1 MQEISMK
8 TTAQIYD
15 FSELQKKKRQREL
28 REKRPFFITGAVLI
42 ISLLS
47 VCFFLYFG
55 DRVVKAQESANDI
68 QYKVVEIKD
77 GDSLWSIAK
86 ENMDNTNDSGFIN
99 IYQYILSS
107 QPPQTVPAYS
117 KADRL
122 EYGPKVFLQIKDCHQ
137 PVFLSMP
144 VKSYAVRCKAVFRPE
159 AVYRPGSPFLVLKE

>member
-86 ENMDNTNDSGFIN
+86 ENMDNTNNSGFIN
-99 IYQYILSS
+99 IYQYIHEIKRCNNMKSNQINAGCYLM
-107 QPPQTVPAYS
+107 VPY
-117 KADRL
+117 
-122 EYGPKVFLQIKDCHQ
+122 YN
-137 PVFLSMP
+137 
-144 VKSYAVRCKAVFRPE
+144 
-159 AVYRPGSPFLVLKE
+159 

>member
-68 QYKVVEIKD
+68 QYKVVEIKN

-99 IYQYILSS
+99 IYQYIHEIKRCNNMKSNQMNAGCYLM
-107 QPPQTVPAYS
+107 VPY
-117 KADRL
+117 
-122 EYGPKVFLQIKDCHQ
+122 YN
-137 PVFLSMP
+137 
-144 VKSYAVRCKAVFRPE
+144 
-159 AVYRPGSPFLVLKE
+159 

>member
-55 DRVVKAQESANDI
+55 DRVVKAQESANDK

-99 IYQYILSS
+99 IYQYIHEIKRCNNMKSNQINAGCYLM
-107 QPPQTVPAYS
+107 VPY
-117 KADRL
+117 
-122 EYGPKVFLQIKDCHQ
+122 YN
-137 PVFLSMP
+137 
-144 VKSYAVRCKAVFRPE
+144 
-159 AVYRPGSPFLVLKE
+159 

>member
-55 DRVVKAQESANDI
+55 DRLVKAQESANDI
-68 QYKVVEIKD
+68 QYKVVEIKN

-99 IYQYILSS
+99 IYQYIHEIKRCNNMKSNQINAGCYLM
-107 QPPQTVPAYS
+107 VPY
-117 KADRL
+117 
-122 EYGPKVFLQIKDCHQ
+122 YN
-137 PVFLSMP
+137 
-144 VKSYAVRCKAVFRPE
+144 
-159 AVYRPGSPFLVLKE
+159 

>member
-77 GDSLWSIAK
+77 GVSLWSIAK

-99 IYQYILSS
+99 IYQYIHEIKRCNNMKSNQINAGCYLM
-107 QPPQTVPAYS
+107 VPY
-117 KADRL
+117 
-122 EYGPKVFLQIKDCHQ
+122 YN
-137 PVFLSMP
+137 
-144 VKSYAVRCKAVFRPE
+144 
-159 AVYRPGSPFLVLKE
+159 

>member
-68 QYKVVEIKD
+68 QYKVVEIKN

-99 IYQYILSS
+99 IYQYIHEIKRCNNMKSN
-107 QPPQTVPAYS
+107 
-117 KADRL
+117 
-122 EYGPKVFLQIKDCHQ
+122 QINAGCYLMA
-137 PVFLSMP
+137 P
-144 VKSYAVRCKAVFRPE
+144 Y
-159 AVYRPGSPFLVLKE
+159 YN

>member
-68 QYKVVEIKD
+68 QYKVVEIKG
-77 GDSLWSIAK
+77 GDILWSIAK

-99 IYQYILSS
+99 IYQYIHEIKRCNNMKSNQVNAGCYLM
-107 QPPQTVPAYS
+107 VPY
-117 KADRL
+117 
-122 EYGPKVFLQIKDCHQ
+122 YN
-137 PVFLSMP
+137 
-144 VKSYAVRCKAVFRPE
+144 
-159 AVYRPGSPFLVLKE
+159 

>member
-1 MQEISMK
+1 MYGGDYMQEISMK

-99 IYQYILSS
+99 IYQYIHEIKRCNNMKSNQVNAGCYLM
-107 QPPQTVPAYS
+107 VPY
-117 KADRL
+117 
-122 EYGPKVFLQIKDCHQ
+122 YN
-137 PVFLSMP
+137 
-144 VKSYAVRCKAVFRPE
+144 
-159 AVYRPGSPFLVLKE
+159 

>member
-15 FSELQKKKRQREL
+15 FLELQKKKRQREL

-99 IYQYILSS
+99 IYQYIHEIKRCNNMKSNQVNAGCYLM
-107 QPPQTVPAYS
+107 VPY
-117 KADRL
+117 
-122 EYGPKVFLQIKDCHQ
+122 YN
-137 PVFLSMP
+137 
-144 VKSYAVRCKAVFRPE
+144 
-159 AVYRPGSPFLVLKE
+159 

>member
-77 GDSLWSIAK
+77 GDSLWSFAK

-99 IYQYILSS
+99 IYQYIHEIKRCNNMKSNQVNAGCYLM
-107 QPPQTVPAYS
+107 VPY
-117 KADRL
+117 
-122 EYGPKVFLQIKDCHQ
+122 YN
-137 PVFLSMP
+137 
-144 VKSYAVRCKAVFRPE
+144 
-159 AVYRPGSPFLVLKE
+159 

>member
-99 IYQYILSS
+99 IYQYIHEIKRCNNMKSNQLNAGCYLM
-107 QPPQTVPAYS
+107 VPY
-117 KADRL
+117 
-122 EYGPKVFLQIKDCHQ
+122 YN
-137 PVFLSMP
+137 
-144 VKSYAVRCKAVFRPE
+144 
-159 AVYRPGSPFLVLKE
+159 

>member
-28 REKRPFFITGAVLI
+28 REKRPFFIKGAVLI
-42 ISLLS
+42 ISLLI

-68 QYKVVEIKD
+68 QYKVVEIKN

-99 IYQYILSS
+99 IYQYIHEIKRCNNMKSNQINAGCYLM
-107 QPPQTVPAYS
+107 VPY
-117 KADRL
+117 
-122 EYGPKVFLQIKDCHQ
+122 YN
-137 PVFLSMP
+137 
-144 VKSYAVRCKAVFRPE
+144 
-159 AVYRPGSPFLVLKE
+159 

>member
-1 MQEISMK
+1 MQETSMK

-68 QYKVVEIKD
+68 QYKVVEIKN

-99 IYQYILSS
+99 IYQYIHEIKRCNNMKSNQINAGCYLM
-107 QPPQTVPAYS
+107 VPY
-117 KADRL
+117 
-122 EYGPKVFLQIKDCHQ
+122 YN
-137 PVFLSMP
+137 
-144 VKSYAVRCKAVFRPE
+144 
-159 AVYRPGSPFLVLKE
+159 

>member
-68 QYKVVEIKD
+68 QLRMETAC
-77 GDSLWSIAK
+77 GLSLKRTWIIR
-86 ENMDNTNDSGFIN
+86 M
-99 IYQYILSS
+99 IL
-107 QPPQTVPAYS
+107 
-117 KADRL
+117 DL
-122 EYGPKVFLQIKDCHQ
+122 
-137 PVFLSMP
+137 
-144 VKSYAVRCKAVFRPE
+144 
-159 AVYRPGSPFLVLKE
+159 

>member
-55 DRVVKAQESANDI
+55 DRVVKAQESVNDI

-99 IYQYILSS
+99 IYQYIHEIKRCNNMKSNQVNAGCYLM
-107 QPPQTVPAYS
+107 VPY
-117 KADRL
+117 
-122 EYGPKVFLQIKDCHQ
+122 YN
-137 PVFLSMP
+137 
-144 VKSYAVRCKAVFRPE
+144 
-159 AVYRPGSPFLVLKE
+159 

>member
-55 DRVVKAQESANDI
+55 DRVVKALESANDI

-99 IYQYILSS
+99 IYQYIHEIKRCNNMKSNQVNAGCYLM
-107 QPPQTVPAYS
+107 VPY
-117 KADRL
+117 
-122 EYGPKVFLQIKDCHQ
+122 YN
-137 PVFLSMP
+137 
-144 VKSYAVRCKAVFRPE
+144 
-159 AVYRPGSPFLVLKE
+159 

>member
-68 QYKVVEIKD
+68 QYKVVEIKN
-77 GDSLWSIAK
+77 GDSLWSITK

-99 IYQYILSS
+99 IYQYIHEIKRCNNMKSNQINAGCYLM
-107 QPPQTVPAYS
+107 VPY
-117 KADRL
+117 
-122 EYGPKVFLQIKDCHQ
+122 YN
-137 PVFLSMP
+137 
-144 VKSYAVRCKAVFRPE
+144 
-159 AVYRPGSPFLVLKE
+159 

>member
-55 DRVVKAQESANDI
+55 DRVVKAQESAKDI

-99 IYQYILSS
+99 IYQYIHEIKRCNNMKSNQVNAGCYLM
-107 QPPQTVPAYS
+107 VPY
-117 KADRL
+117 
-122 EYGPKVFLQIKDCHQ
+122 YN
-137 PVFLSMP
+137 
-144 VKSYAVRCKAVFRPE
+144 
-159 AVYRPGSPFLVLKE
+159 

>member
-77 GDSLWSIAK
+77 GESLWSIAK

-99 IYQYILSS
+99 IYQYIHEIKRCNNMKSNQVNAGCYLM
-107 QPPQTVPAYS
+107 VPY
-117 KADRL
+117 
-122 EYGPKVFLQIKDCHQ
+122 YN
-137 PVFLSMP
+137 
-144 VKSYAVRCKAVFRPE
+144 
-159 AVYRPGSPFLVLKE
+159 

>member
-1 MQEISMK
+1 MK

-68 QYKVVEIKD
+68 QYKVVEIKN

-99 IYQYILSS
+99 IYQYIHEIKRCNNMKSNQINAGCYLM
-107 QPPQTVPAYS
+107 VPY
-117 KADRL
+117 
-122 EYGPKVFLQIKDCHQ
+122 YN
-137 PVFLSMP
+137 
-144 VKSYAVRCKAVFRPE
+144 
-159 AVYRPGSPFLVLKE
+159 

>member
-1 MQEISMK
+1 MQE
-8 TTAQIYD
+8 IYD

-68 QYKVVEIKD
+68 QYKVVEIKN

-99 IYQYILSS
+99 IYQYIHEIKRCNNMKSNQINAGCYLM
-107 QPPQTVPAYS
+107 VPY
-117 KADRL
+117 
-122 EYGPKVFLQIKDCHQ
+122 YN
-137 PVFLSMP
+137 
-144 VKSYAVRCKAVFRPE
+144 
-159 AVYRPGSPFLVLKE
+159 

>member
-47 VCFFLYFG
+47 VWFFLYFG

-68 QYKVVEIKD
+68 QYKVVEIKN

-99 IYQYILSS
+99 IYQYIHEIKRCNNMKSNQINAGCYLM
-107 QPPQTVPAYS
+107 VPY
-117 KADRL
+117 
-122 EYGPKVFLQIKDCHQ
+122 YN
-137 PVFLSMP
+137 
-144 VKSYAVRCKAVFRPE
+144 
-159 AVYRPGSPFLVLKE
+159 

>member
-28 REKRPFFITGAVLI
+28 REKRAFFITGAVLI

-99 IYQYILSS
+99 IYQYIHEIKRCNNMKSNQVNAGCYLM
-107 QPPQTVPAYS
+107 VPY
-117 KADRL
+117 
-122 EYGPKVFLQIKDCHQ
+122 YN
-137 PVFLSMP
+137 
-144 VKSYAVRCKAVFRPE
+144 
-159 AVYRPGSPFLVLKE
+159 

>member
-1 MQEISMK
+1 MK

-77 GDSLWSIAK
+77 GDSRWSIAK

-99 IYQYILSS
+99 IYQYIHEIKRCNNMKSNQVNAGCYLM
-107 QPPQTVPAYS
+107 VPY
-117 KADRL
+117 
-122 EYGPKVFLQIKDCHQ
+122 YN
-137 PVFLSMP
+137 
-144 VKSYAVRCKAVFRPE
+144 
-159 AVYRPGSPFLVLKE
+159 

>member
-77 GDSLWSIAK
+77 GDSLWSIDK
-86 ENMDNTNDSGFIN
+86 ENMDNTNHSGFIN
-99 IYQYILSS
+99 IYQYIHEIKRCNNMKSNQINAGCYLM
-107 QPPQTVPAYS
+107 VPY
-117 KADRL
+117 
-122 EYGPKVFLQIKDCHQ
+122 YN
-137 PVFLSMP
+137 
-144 VKSYAVRCKAVFRPE
+144 
-159 AVYRPGSPFLVLKE
+159 

>member
-86 ENMDNTNDSGFIN
+86 ENMDNTTDSGFIN
-99 IYQYILSS
+99 IYQYIHEIKRCNSMKSNQINAGCYLM
-107 QPPQTVPAYS
+107 VPY
-117 KADRL
+117 
-122 EYGPKVFLQIKDCHQ
+122 YN
-137 PVFLSMP
+137 
-144 VKSYAVRCKAVFRPE
+144 
-159 AVYRPGSPFLVLKE
+159 

>member
-77 GDSLWSIAK
+77 GDSLWSIGK

-99 IYQYILSS
+99 IYQYIHEIKRCNNMKSNQVNAGCYLM
-107 QPPQTVPAYS
+107 VPY
-117 KADRL
+117 
-122 EYGPKVFLQIKDCHQ
+122 YN
-137 PVFLSMP
+137 
-144 VKSYAVRCKAVFRPE
+144 
-159 AVYRPGSPFLVLKE
+159 

>member
-1 MQEISMK
+1 MEGLYARDKYENNCTDLRFFGITK
-8 TTAQIYD
+8 
-15 FSELQKKKRQREL
+15 EKRQREL

-68 QYKVVEIKD
+68 QYKVVEIKN

-99 IYQYILSS
+99 IYQYIHEIKRCNNMKSNQINAGCYLM
-107 QPPQTVPAYS
+107 VPY
-117 KADRL
+117 
-122 EYGPKVFLQIKDCHQ
+122 YN
-137 PVFLSMP
+137 
-144 VKSYAVRCKAVFRPE
+144 
-159 AVYRPGSPFLVLKE
+159 

>member
-15 FSELQKKKRQREL
+15 FSELQKKRRQREL

-68 QYKVVEIKD
+68 QYKVVEIKN

-99 IYQYILSS
+99 IYQYIHEIKRCNNMKSNQINAGCYLM
-107 QPPQTVPAYS
+107 VPY
-117 KADRL
+117 
-122 EYGPKVFLQIKDCHQ
+122 YN
-137 PVFLSMP
+137 
-144 VKSYAVRCKAVFRPE
+144 
-159 AVYRPGSPFLVLKE
+159 

>member
-47 VCFFLYFG
+47 VCFFLYFE

-68 QYKVVEIKD
+68 QYKVVEIKN

-99 IYQYILSS
+99 IYQYIHEIKRCNNMKSNQINAGCYLM
-107 QPPQTVPAYS
+107 VPY
-117 KADRL
+117 
-122 EYGPKVFLQIKDCHQ
+122 YN
-137 PVFLSMP
+137 
-144 VKSYAVRCKAVFRPE
+144 
-159 AVYRPGSPFLVLKE
+159 

>member
-99 IYQYILSS
+99 IYQYIHEIKRCNNMKSNQVNAGCYLI
-107 QPPQTVPAYS
+107 VPY
-117 KADRL
+117 
-122 EYGPKVFLQIKDCHQ
+122 YN
-137 PVFLSMP
+137 
-144 VKSYAVRCKAVFRPE
+144 
-159 AVYRPGSPFLVLKE
+159 

>member
-1 MQEISMK
+1 MQEIRMK

-68 QYKVVEIKD
+68 QYKVVEIKN

-99 IYQYILSS
+99 IYQYIHEIKRCNNMKSNQINAGCYLM
-107 QPPQTVPAYS
+107 VPY
-117 KADRL
+117 
-122 EYGPKVFLQIKDCHQ
+122 YN
-137 PVFLSMP
+137 
-144 VKSYAVRCKAVFRPE
+144 
-159 AVYRPGSPFLVLKE
+159 

>member
-1 MQEISMK
+1 MK

-68 QYKVVEIKD
+68 QYKVVEIKN

-99 IYQYILSS
+99 IYQYIHKIKRCNNMKSNQINAGCYLM
-107 QPPQTVPAYS
+107 VPY
-117 KADRL
+117 
-122 EYGPKVFLQIKDCHQ
+122 YN
-137 PVFLSMP
+137 
-144 VKSYAVRCKAVFRPE
+144 
-159 AVYRPGSPFLVLKE
+159 

>member
-86 ENMDNTNDSGFIN
+86 ENMDNTNDSGFIHEIKRCN
-99 IYQYILSS
+99 NMKSNQVNAGCYLM
-107 QPPQTVPAYS
+107 VPY
-117 KADRL
+117 
-122 EYGPKVFLQIKDCHQ
+122 YN
-137 PVFLSMP
+137 
-144 VKSYAVRCKAVFRPE
+144 
-159 AVYRPGSPFLVLKE
+159 